1 MTGAR
6 IAATAA
12 FSAVVACAGGALAAP
27 AHEPVVAASGNPRLE
42 LARTHFLRGVEFY
55 RHGDFRLA
63 LVEFRR
69 SYELSQNYAIL
80 YNVGQVNHQL
90 NNYADALGAL
100 QRYLREGGARV
111 PEERRAEVQ
120 ASISELEKRV
130 ARVRLRVNLDG
141 VELSIDD
148 ASVGRIGRERWCVV
162 DPGDHRI
169 EVRRAGY
176 RPLRRTVSVTAGD
189 TAEVSLN
196 LEPERAP
203 NSAGGGPGE
212 QRSGSAWVA
221 VGWVTTGVLAAGAA
235 VSGVVAVKEARDLA
249 DLRNS
254 PDSTEAQRDW
264 KAERARGW
272 AIAADALTGAAV
284 VSGALSLYVTL
295 SGSEEAPERPVTR
308 LGFTPGGVSLSGS
321 Y

>member
-1 MTGAR
+1 VK
-6 IAATAA
+6 
-12 FSAVVACAGGALAAP
+12 FSEIPALAAFFAAVAGSP
-27 AHEPVVAASGNPRLE
+27 SALAASSQEASVSAAPNPRLE

-80 YNVGQVNHQL
+80 YNIGQVNHQL

-100 QRYLREGGARV
+100 QRYLTEGGARV
-111 PEERRAEVQ
+111 PAERRTEVQ
-120 ASISELEKRV
+120 ASITELEKRV

-141 VELSIDD
+141 VELSIDE
-148 ASVGRIGRERWCVV
+148 ASLGRMGRERSCVV

-169 EVRRAGY
+169 ELRRPGY
-176 RPLRRTVSVTAGD
+176 RPVRRTVSVTAGD
-189 TAEVSLN
+189 TAEISLV
-196 LEPERAP
+196 LEPERLASSP
-203 NSAGGGPGE
+203 EGTPG
-212 QRSGSAWVA
+212 QKRSGSAWVA
-221 VGWVTTGVLAAGAA
+221 VGWVTTGVLAAGAG
-235 VSGVVAVKEARDLA
+235 VSGVMALNQARDLA

-254 PDSTEAQRDW
+254 PGSTEEQRDW

-272 AIAADALTGAAV
+272 AIAADALAGAAV

-295 SGSEEAPERPVTR
+295 SGSETAPARPTTR
-308 LGFTPGGVSLSGS
+308 LGFAPGGVTLSGR

>member
-1 MTGAR
+1 V
-6 IAATAA
+6 IAAKIAAAAA
-12 FSAVVACAGGALAAP
+12 FSAVVSGSLSGQAASSEAP
-27 AHEPVVAASGNPRLE
+27 AVVAPSNPRLE

-100 QRYLREGGARV
+100 QRYLKEGGARV

-120 ASISELEKRV
+120 ASITELEKRV
-130 ARVRLRVNLDG
+130 ARVRLRLNLDG

-148 ASVGRIGRERWCVV
+148 ASLGRIGRERWCVV

-169 EVRRAGY
+169 EVRHPGY
-176 RPLRRTVSVTAGD
+176 RPLRRTLSVTAGD
-189 TAEVSLN
+189 TAEVSLV
-196 LEPERAP
+196 LEPERLASSARAAP
-203 NSAGGGPGE
+203 SE
-212 QRSGSAWVA
+212 QQRGSAWVA
-221 VGWVTTGVLAAGAA
+221 VGWVTTGVLAAGAG
-235 VSGVVAVKEARDLA
+235 VSGFLAVKEARDLSE
-249 DLRNS
+249 LRSS
-254 PDSTEAQRDW
+254 PDSTEARREW

-272 AIAADALTGAAV
+272 AIAADALAGAAV

-295 SGSEEAPERPVTR
+295 SGSERAPEQASTR
-308 LGFTPGGVSLSGS
+308 LGFGPGGVSFSGS